1 MSTSEHKRVWL
12 PEEFA
17 DEISPRSLESPD
29 DFIRRT
35 DEGNF
40 VLSARDEDDNFILE
54 GDFTFSVPL
63 AQGDVV
69 VFWPYEDYGA
79 FSVWVDADGKYRT
92 DAFFP
97 ALANNFY
104 VQSDWDAYGTF
115 GELIESDSF
124 ADALKS
130 DPKPTIC
137 IGQSFPGVSFR
148 FDIDSDGNP
157 RFVRQAWVN

>member
-1 MSTSEHKRVWL
+1 MTELDHVSRLVAAHMDQILSYFKPGKKITVLVR
-12 PEEFA
+12 
-17 DEISPRSLESPD
+17 SPD
-29 DFIRRT
+29 
-35 DEGNF
+35 NP
-40 VLSARDEDDNFILE
+40 E
-54 GDFTFSVPL
+54 GDFTFNVPL

-104 VQSDWDAYGTF
+104 VHGDWDAYGTF